1 MLRRDAGLGP
11 RQHRGLLLMLSF
23 LDRLPRFLFFT
34 GKGGVGKTSLACAS
48 ATRLADD
55 GRRVLLV
62 STDPASNVAQVF
74 GQTIGNRITRIDA
87 VPRLDAIEIDPHQAA
102 DAYRERI
109 IGPVRNLL
117 PEAEI
122 ASITE
127 QLSGSCTTEVAS
139 FNEFTDLL
147 ADDDRIQGYEHI
159 VFDTAPT
166 GHTIRL
172 LQLPGEWTSFLDE
185 GKGDASCLGPM
196 AGLDKTRATYA
207 AALARLSDPGQ
218 TRLVL
223 VTRAQA
229 STLAE
234 AGRTS
239 EELAKVGI
247 TEQHLLINALLTDP
261 GEDDLASA
269 VHHREQQALSE
280 LPASLGRLA
289 RTEISL
295 RPSAVVGVQRLRELL
310 AAEPELPVEQPLAD
324 PVDAEGLGDLV
335 AQLAKQDHGLVM
347 CMGKGGVGK
356 STVAAALAL
365 ALAERGKTV
374 HLSTTDPAAHLDEV
388 LGGANDEHLSVSR
401 IDPQAAIGAYREKVM
416 RTKGARLDDAG
427 RAQLAEDLMSP
438 CTEEVAVFGE
448 FSHLVSQARR
458 QFVVV
463 DTAPTGHTLL
473 LMDATG
479 SYHRDIVRGMGGGQ
493 SPVTPL
499 MRLQDPVLTKVVI
512 VTLPEATPVQEAADL
527 QAELRRA
534 QIEPW
539 AWVINQSLTAAR
551 TSSPLLAARA
561 AEEAGHLATVESL
574 AQRVAVVPLLAEE
587 PTGTVG
593 LSSLIDTLEPA

>member
-1 MLRRDAGLGP
+1 MPGP
-11 RQHRGLLLMLSF
+11 
-23 LDRLPRFLFFT
+23 T
-34 GKGGVGKTSLACAS
+34 
-48 ATRLADD
+48 
-55 GRRVLLV
+55 
-62 STDPASNVAQVF
+62 
-74 GQTIGNRITRIDA
+74 
-87 VPRLDAIEIDPHQAA
+87 
-102 DAYRERI
+102 
-109 IGPVRNLL
+109 
-117 PEAEI
+117 
-122 ASITE
+122 
-127 QLSGSCTTEVAS
+127 
-139 FNEFTDLL
+139 
-147 ADDDRIQGYEHI
+147 
-159 VFDTAPT
+159 
-166 GHTIRL
+166 
-172 LQLPGEWTSFLDE
+172 
-185 GKGDASCLGPM
+185 
-196 AGLDKTRATYA
+196 
-207 AALARLSDPGQ
+207 
-218 TRLVL
+218 
-223 VTRAQA
+223 
-229 STLAE
+229 

>member
-1 MLRRDAGLGP
+1 MY
-11 RQHRGLLLMLSF
+11 SF
-23 LDRLPRFLFFT
+23 LRDLPRFLFFT

-48 ATRLADD
+48 ATHLADE

-74 GQTIGNRITRIDA
+74 GQPIGNRITAIRA
-87 VPRLDAIEIDPHQAA
+87 VPGLDGIEIDPQQAA
-102 DAYRERI
+102 DDYRERI

-122 ASITE
+122 ASIAE

-139 FNEFTDLL
+139 FNEFTGLL
-147 ADDDRIQGYEHI
+147 ADDSRIAGYEHV

-172 LQLPGEWTSFLDE
+172 LQLPGEWTSFLDD

-207 AALARLSDPGQ
+207 SALARLSDPSL

-223 VTRAQA
+223 VTRAQP
-229 STLAE
+229 STLVE
-234 AGRTS
+234 AGRTAD
-239 EELAKVGI
+239 ELAHVGI
-247 TEQHLLINALLTDP
+247 TEQHLVVNALLSDP
-261 GEDDLASA
+261 GDDPLATA
-269 VHHREQQALSE
+269 VHAREQRALSQ
-280 LPASLGRLA
+280 LPPSLGRLT
-289 RTEISL
+289 RTEVAL
-295 RPSAVVGVQRLRELL
+295 RPNAVVGVDSLRELL
-310 AAEPELPVEQPLAD
+310 NPHPQPVRPTGDTTAVEANGLAELIDELAA
-324 PVDAEGLGDLV
+324 
-335 AQLAKQDHGLVM
+335 QDHGLIM

-356 STVAAALAL
+356 STVAAAVAL

-374 HLSTTDPAAHLDEV
+374 HLSTTDPAAHLDDV
-388 LGGANDEHLSVSR
+388 LAGASDEHLSVSR
-401 IDPQAAIGAYREKVM
+401 IDPQAAIQAYRDKVM

-479 SYHRDIVRGMGGGQ
+479 SYHRDIVRGMGPGQ
-493 SPVTPL
+493 RPVTPL
-499 MRLQDPVLTKVVI
+499 MRLQDPALTRIVI

-527 QAELRRA
+527 QSELRRA
-534 QIEPW
+534 SIEPY
-539 AWVINQSLTAAR
+539 AWVVNQSIAAAR
-551 TSSPLLAARA
+551 TSSPLLSARA
-561 AEEAGHLATVESL
+561 ATEAPHLTEVSRL
-574 AQRVAVVPLLAEE
+574 AARVAVVPLLPDE
-587 PTGTVG
+587 PTGSRG
-593 LSSLIDTLEPA
+593 LHTLIPEPATI